1 MTSPQKPKQDW
12 LDLHTEVEEALRAGR
27 PVVALESTLIAH
39 GLPFPTNLETAHRL
53 EAVVRA
59 EGATPATI
67 AILGGRLKVG
77 LTNAELEYLA
87 RSEDVRK
94 VSRRDLPI
102 VVARS
107 GDGATTVAATM
118 WIAARAGIEVFATGG
133 IGGVHRGQPFDVS
146 ADLPELARTP
156 VAVVCA
162 GAKSILDLP
171 LTLEWLETWGVPVIG
186 YGTDEFP
193 AFYTRSSG
201 LPVDV
206 RADNPQAVAEIIRAK
221 RDLGL
226 SSGVLIVAPVPAEAE
241 LPADVMEAAIAQAL
255 VAAETQGIRGKALT
269 PFLLAHIAAATGGD
283 SLRANV
289 ALLENNAAIAA
300 RIAGVMAAFH

>member
-1 MTSPQKPKQDW
+1 
-12 LDLHTEVEEALRAGR
+12 

-53 EAVVRA
+53 EAVIRA

-67 AILGGRLKVG
+67 AILGGRPKVG
-77 LTNAELEYLA
+77 LADAELEYLA

-255 VAAETQGIRGKALT
+255 TAAETQGIRGKALT
-269 PFLLAHIAAATGGD
+269 PFLLAHIAAVTGGN

>member
-1 MTSPQKPKQDW
+1 MMAAEQKDS
-12 LDLHTEVEEALRAGR
+12 LEISINVRTALQKSQ

-53 EAVVRA
+53 EAVIRA

-67 AILGGRLKVG
+67 AILGGRPKVG
-77 LTNAELEYLA
+77 LTDAELEYLA
-87 RSEDVRK
+87 RGGDVRK

-269 PFLLAHIAAATGGD
+269 PFLLAHIAAVTGGN